1 MNRKFTSGQLKQI
14 GKIAMDVIT
23 SLNLSF
29 EAAQRLVTHPQLVQR
44 LKELFTLLSALGL
57 QVVYDQSL
65 GLRKLIER
73 AVGPA
78 NLGNIN
84 PDITQERFPLKGTG
98 VRKMNFRVEPYLQG
112 ETSEQAA
119 ARLTSAGFTLG
130 NTGDLAGFLHDHP
143 DEVAKWWWVFAIS
156 EDSRWADSGGIV
168 YVPCADVFGAH
179 RHFGLSDFRNPR
191 DSDRGIL
198 VACE

>member
-14 GKIAMDVIT
+14 GKIAMDAFT

-29 EAAQRLVTHPQLVQR
+29 EAAQCLVTHPQLATR
-44 LKELFTLLSALGL
+44 LKALFAALSAFGL
-57 QVVYDQSL
+57 PVDYDQSL

-84 PDITQERFPLKGTG
+84 SDITAERFKLAGND
-98 VRKMNFRVEPYLQG
+98 VRKMNFRVEPYLNG

-119 ARLTSAGFTLG
+119 ARLTGAGFTLG

-143 DEVAKWWWVFAIS
+143 EEVEKWWWVHAIS
-156 EDSRWADSGGIV
+156 EDSRWAFSDGVV
-168 YVPCADVFGAH
+168 YVPYARVNGAG
-179 RHFGLSDFRNPR
+179 RGFSLRGFRNPL
-191 DSDRGIL
+191 DSGYGVL

>member
-1 MNRKFTSGQLKQI
+1 MNRKFTSGQKTQV
-14 GKIAMDVIT
+14 GKIAMDAMT
-23 SLNLSF
+23 SLDLSF
-29 EAAQRLVTHPQLVQR
+29 EAAQRLVSHPQIATR
-44 LKELFTLLSALGL
+44 IKELLEGLS
-57 QVVYDQSL
+57 VVGFSVTYDQSL

-84 PDITQERFPLKGTG
+84 SDITSERFKLAGTD
-98 VRKMNFRVEPYLQG
+98 VRKMNFRVEPYLSG

-119 ARLTSAGFTLG
+119 VRLTAAGFVLG

-143 DEVAKWWWVFAIS
+143 KEVEKWWWVFAIS
-156 EDSRWADSGGIV
+156 EDSRWARSDGPV
-168 YVPCADVFGAH
+168 CVPCAHVDGSRRLFDLRGFRVQLLSGFGV
-179 RHFGLSDFRNPR
+179 
-191 DSDRGIL
+191 L

>member
-29 EAAQRLVTHPQLVQR
+29 EAAQRLVSRPQLASR
-44 LKELFTLLSALGL
+44 LKALFAELSAVGFP
-57 QVVYDQSL
+57 VTYDQSL
-65 GLRKLIER
+65 GLRKLIEM

-78 NLGNIN
+78 NIGNIN
-84 PDITQERFPLKGTG
+84 SDITPERFKLAGTG
-98 VRKMNFRVEPYLQG
+98 VRKMNFRVEPHLGG

-119 ARLTSAGFTLG
+119 ARLTAAGFTLG
-130 NTGDLAGFLHDHP
+130 NTGDLAGFLHDYP
-143 DEVAKWWWVFAIS
+143 TEVEKWWWVFAIS
-156 EDSRWADSGGIV
+156 ADSRWASSGGV
-168 YVPCADVFGAH
+168 VCVPYASVDGARRFFFLFG
-179 RHFGLSDFRNPR
+179 FRYPL
-191 DSDRGIL
+191 DSSSGVL